1 VFNLSGGVW
10 LTSKLYA
17 GTAVRIAGDRLEPI
31 YASKPVVL
39 DKYYTVDLYGEYRV
53 LKNVRVFADVKNIT
67 DQEYFEILGY
77 NTRGFNFMGGVRV
90 SL

>member
-1 VFNLSGGVW
+1 
-10 LTSKLYA
+10 
-17 GTAVRIAGDRLEPI
+17 VRIAGDRLEPI